1 MVVLIVPLT
10 VLLKVLRAV
19 MLTVAMFLTGCSVYS
34 VPGGEPAP
42 VESPTVY
49 SRGNVK
55 SPSTPAAPQGPVA
68 PEPNDSNAYSALL
81 SRATAATD
89 RGDYEQALALLERAQ
104 RIDPDSAEIYLHLAA
119 TYTAKGD
126 AALAKATAERGLL
139 YCQGQAEC
147 NALRSYTR

>member
-1 MVVLIVPLT
+1 MGVRTGLVT
-10 VLLKVLRAV
+10 VLVKVLRGVILAAAV
-19 MLTVAMFLTGCSVYS
+19 VVGGCSVYS

-42 VESPTVY
+42 VESPTDY
-49 SRGNVK
+49 TPGNVE
-55 SPSTPAAPQGPVA
+55 SPSTPGAPERPVA
-68 PEPNDSNAYSALL
+68 PEPNDSNAYGSLL
-81 SRATAATD
+81 SRASAATA

-147 NALRSYTR
+147 DALRRYAR

>member
-1 MVVLIVPLT
+1 MVVRTGLLT
-10 VLLKVLRAV
+10 VLRGV
-19 MLTVAMFLTGCSVYS
+19 MLTVAVALGGCSVYS
-34 VPGGEPAP
+34 VPGGDPAP
-42 VESPTVY
+42 VESPTDY
-49 SRGNVK
+49 TPGNAE
-55 SPSTPAAPQGPVA
+55 SPSTPAAPERPVA
-68 PEPNDSNAYSALL
+68 PEPNDSNAYGSLL
-81 SRATAATD
+81 SRASAATD

-147 NALRSYTR
+147 DALRRYAR